1 MMNKFY
7 ATVIAFVFCLGAF
20 FSGYAQTRSKLL
32 NYQAV
37 IIDPKPVFVPG
48 FTQNSST
55 LSRKEVCL
63 KFSFYDSIGM
73 LEYEETQFTTT
84 DDYGIVNLS
93 IGNGNRIGGKHK
105 SINEVVWDASL
116 KTLEVGVSVDN
127 CTNYAS
133 ISKQNLYYTPYA
145 LYAESVNYAN
155 VKNAPSKLSQFT
167 NDKGFVQIQD
177 LDLVKSDLL
186 QALANIE
193 NNKSLEKSLGGLNSS
208 DILYPTQKAT
218 KSYIDSVAQKITI
231 SGIADGSITSLKLA
245 DRSITGS
252 KILDG
257 SVIGAHIANN
267 SISNSKF
274 SEPISVMN
282 GGTGSTFLSGYIK
295 GNGTSGFTSS
305 STIPISDV
313 AGSIQKVNGNTP
325 DANGNVT
332 LSFGAV
338 YTGTITDRSIVVA
351 APKNGDIYVVSG
363 DPAASN
369 NGVTFIYDGT
379 TWQEITAD
387 QASLDARYL
396 KISGGVLSGSITVP
410 SGQKI
415 SVVDAPLSTSDVVN
429 KAYVDTQINLSSVPD
444 ADVSVKGKIQLAGD
458 LGGTAFAPT
467 VPGLAL
473 KENSNNKSTSIQ
485 VDGTSDVKFPSVKA
499 VKSYVD
505 ATTASGSPDA
515 DAFTKGKIKLTGD
528 LGGTADIP
536 TVPGLS
542 LKVDKMD
549 GKSLST
555 EDFTTAEKNKL
566 GAISGVNTGD
576 QDLSAYA
583 TVNSLSLKENTVAAG
598 ATTQYYR
605 GDKSWQ
611 TLDKTVVGLTN
622 VDNTMD
628 ADKPISTATQV
639 VLDTK
644 EANANKSTDVTL
656 DATSDEKYPSVKAIK
671 AYVDAARTVSDIVT
685 KTADYTIDP
694 TNSTILCDATTTGF
708 TLTLPD
714 PTTVTGKTLV
724 IIKIDE
730 SSNVLAIT
738 PGLHLTTVSTITSLN
753 YPTSLKVQSNGT
765 SWYIIK

>member
-1 MMNKFY
+1 MNKFY
-7 ATVIAFVFCLGAF
+7 ATVIAFIFCLGAF
-20 FSGYAQTRSKLL
+20 FNGNAQTRSKLL

-48 FTQNSST
+48 VTQNSST
-55 LSRKEVCL
+55 LYRKEVCL

-73 LEYEETQFTTT
+73 LEYEETQLTTT
-84 DDYGIVNLS
+84 DDYGLVNLS

-127 CTNYAS
+127 CTNYTS
-133 ISKQNLYYTPYA
+133 ISKQNLYFTPYA

-186 QALANIE
+186 QALANVE
-193 NNKSLEKSLGGLNSS
+193 NNKSLEKNLGGLNSS
-208 DILYPTQKAT
+208 DILYPTQKA
-218 KSYIDSVAQKITI
+218 
-231 SGIADGSITSLKLA
+231 
-245 DRSITGS
+245 
-252 KILDG
+252 
-257 SVIGAHIANN
+257 
-267 SISNSKF
+267 
-274 SEPISVMN
+274 
-282 GGTGSTFLSGYIK
+282 
-295 GNGTSGFTSS
+295 
-305 STIPISDV
+305 
-313 AGSIQKVNGNTP
+313 
-325 DANGNVT
+325 
-332 LSFGAV
+332 
-338 YTGTITDRSIVVA
+338 
-351 APKNGDIYVVSG
+351 
-363 DPAASN
+363 
-369 NGVTFIYDGT
+369 
-379 TWQEITAD
+379 
-387 QASLDARYL
+387 
-396 KISGGVLSGSITVP
+396 
-410 SGQKI
+410 
-415 SVVDAPLSTSDVVN
+415 
-429 KAYVDTQINLSSVPD
+429 
-444 ADVSVKGKIQLAGD
+444 
-458 LGGTAFAPT
+458 
-467 VPGLAL
+467 
-473 KENSNNKSTSIQ
+473 
-485 VDGTSDVKFPSVKA
+485 VKA
-499 VKSYVD
+499 YVD

-515 DAFTKGKIKLTGD
+515 DAITKGKIKLTGD

-542 LKVDKMD
+542 LKVDKVD

-583 TVNSLSLKENTVAAG
+583 TISSLSSKENTVGAG
-598 ATTQYYR
+598 TTTQYYR

-611 TLDKTVVGLTN
+611 TLDKTAVGLTN
-622 VDNTMD
+622 VDNTTD
-628 ADKPISTATQV
+628 ADKPISTATQA

-644 EANANKSTDVTL
+644 EAIANKSTDVTT

-671 AYVDAARTVSDIVT
+671 TYVDAARTVSDIVT
-685 KTADYTIDP
+685 KTADYSVDL
-694 TNSTILCDATTTGF
+694 TNSTILCDATTAGF

-730 SSNVLAIT
+730 SSNVLTIT